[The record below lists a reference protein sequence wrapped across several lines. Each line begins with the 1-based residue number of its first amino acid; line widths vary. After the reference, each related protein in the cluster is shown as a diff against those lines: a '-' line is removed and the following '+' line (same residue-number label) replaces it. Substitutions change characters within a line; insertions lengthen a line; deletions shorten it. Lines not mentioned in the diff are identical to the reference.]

1 MPKSNKWHHRSYIK
15 LLARD
20 KMFINNMTLIEF
32 NWHDEEFV
40 NDTNDIKCAII
51 KYTE

>member
-1 MPKSNKWHHRSYIK
+1 MAPKELHKII
-15 LLARD
+15 

-51 KYTE
+51 KCTE